1 MSLSPEAR
9 PCAPAAA
16 VLGRLASAAVLCAA
30 LAAAGPAGADT
41 MVAGAGSTDVFPALQ
56 QWMVGFQEASATPV
70 AYQPIGS
77 VGGIA
82 QLDDGTVTFAIVE
95 AQVEAKRLAGQ
106 GYVQFPIVVDAVVPV
121 VNLPGIG
128 ADALTLDA
136 ETLAG
141 LLSGSVARWSDPAI
155 AALNPGLTLP
165 DLPVAPVHRAEPSD
179 ATARLTGWLT
189 ASVPAFAQ
197 AVGSDA
203 EVAWPGGRA
212 AEGGAGVAAAV
223 TGTPGSIGYVSG
235 ADIVAARLA
244 PVKLKT
250 ADGSVASYSTAGLA
264 ITAEAAS
271 VADPDPSGLGPALVG
286 EADGGDWPLAVAVYA
301 VMEQVPED
309 RDSSIAALRFFQF
322 VLAADAETEA
332 LGLAPLPPAI
342 AAAVEAKWAS
352 EFRLDDKPIWPPAK

>member
-1 MSLSPEAR
+1 MSPSFEAR
-9 PCAPAAA
+9 RRDRVAAVLRRLAAAA
-16 VLGRLASAAVLCAA
+16 VLTVVAA
-30 LAAAGPAGADT
+30 PAGADT
-41 MVAGAGSTDVFPALQ
+41 MVAGAGSASVFPAMQ
-56 QWMVGFQEASATPV
+56 QWAVRFQEASAVPV
-70 AYQPIGS
+70 EYQPLGS
-77 VGGIA
+77 VGGLA

-106 GYVQFPIVVDAVVPV
+106 GYVQFPIVIDAVVPV
-121 VNLPGIG
+121 VNLPGVG
-128 ADALTLDA
+128 PDALTLDA

-141 LLSGSVARWSDPAI
+141 LLSGAVARWSDPAI
-155 AALNPGLTLP
+155 AALNPGLSLP
-165 DLPVAPVHRAEPSD
+165 DLPVAPVHRADPSD
-179 ATARLTGWLT
+179 DTARLTQWL
-189 ASVPAFAQ
+189 AAGVPAFAQ
-197 AVGSDA
+197 AIGSGP

-212 AEGGAGVAAAV
+212 AKGGAGVAAAV
-223 TGTPGSIGYVSG
+223 AGTAGAIGYVGG
-235 ADIVAARLA
+235 ADVAAARLA

-271 VADPDPSGLGPALVG
+271 VADPDPAGLGPALVG
-286 EADGGDWPLAVAVYA
+286 EADGGDWPLAVAAYA

-342 AAAVEAKWAS
+342 AAAVEASWAS
-352 EFRLDDKPIWPPAK
+352 GFRLADKPIWPPAK